1 LSAAQAVRPAPLAVA
16 EAAVSFDHVTLALGE
31 RVVLDDVS
39 LALDAGA
46 FVGLLGPN
54 GSGKTTLLRGLLG
67 LVAPRSGRISVLGGP
82 ARTGRAGIGYL
93 PQSRVRGIPL
103 ELCGRDF
110 VAAAAGGTRW
120 GLPIPSRAER
130 AAADRA
136 IEWVGAAPLARRK
149 IAELS
154 GGERQRLLLAL
165 ALLDRPRLLLLDE
178 PLVGLDPPAQA
189 QIVSLVRRLQ
199 AELGCTVLCSSH
211 ELNPLL
217 PALDLVL
224 YLANRHAAVGTVGEV
239 ITGQVLSR
247 LYGARVEVVR
257 AAGRV
262 FVVQPEAGV
271 LG

>member
-1 LSAAQAVRPAPLAVA
+1 
-16 EAAVSFDHVTLALGE
+16 
-31 RVVLDDVS
+31 
-39 LALDAGA
+39 
-46 FVGLLGPN
+46 
-54 GSGKTTLLRGLLG
+54 
-67 LVAPRSGRISVLGGP
+67 
-82 ARTGRAGIGYL
+82 
-93 PQSRVRGIPL
+93 
-103 ELCGRDF
+103 
-110 VAAAAGGTRW
+110 
-120 GLPIPSRAER
+120 
-130 AAADRA
+130 
-136 IEWVGAAPLARRK
+136 VGAAPLARRK